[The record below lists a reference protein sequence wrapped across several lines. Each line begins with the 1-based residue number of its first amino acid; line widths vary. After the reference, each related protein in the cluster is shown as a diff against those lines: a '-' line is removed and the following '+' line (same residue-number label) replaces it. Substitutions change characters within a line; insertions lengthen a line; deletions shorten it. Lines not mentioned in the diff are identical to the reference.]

1 MKVGLIM
8 KALTRSEFSQ
18 RRINERCNLAA
29 KTAFNELLNSCG
41 YDLRKAKFK
50 KLRSCNAKVYETK
63 NWYILQSYE
72 TPVAYIWKHGFE
84 IYDNLR
90 IEYGY
95 TATSAQHIAK
105 FIHDYTPDP
114 LDSPRFTAR

>member
-1 MKVGLIM
+1 M
-8 KALTRSEFSQ
+8 KALTQAQYVQ
-18 RRINERCNLAA
+18 RTVNEKCALAA
-29 KTAFNELLNSCG
+29 KTAFIELLNSCNC
-41 YDLRKAKFK
+41 DLRNAKSK
-50 KLRSCNAKVYETK
+50 KLRSCNAKVYETE
-63 NWYILQSYE
+63 NWYILQSYD

-105 FIHDYTPDP
+105 FIHDYVPYP
-114 LDSPRFTAR
+114 YDSPRFTARQI

>member
-1 MKVGLIM
+1 MR
-8 KALTRSEFSQ
+8 ALTRSQHEQ
-18 RRINERCNLAA
+18 RIINDKCKLAA
-29 KTAFNELLNSCG
+29 KSAFTELLMSCN
-41 YDLRKAKFK
+41 YDLRNAKSK
-50 KLRSCNAKVYETK
+50 KLRTCNAKVYETR

-72 TPVAYIWKHGFE
+72 TPVAYIWKHGYE

-105 FIHDYTPDP
+105 FIHDYTPY
-114 LDSPRFTAR
+114 PRDFPRYTAREV